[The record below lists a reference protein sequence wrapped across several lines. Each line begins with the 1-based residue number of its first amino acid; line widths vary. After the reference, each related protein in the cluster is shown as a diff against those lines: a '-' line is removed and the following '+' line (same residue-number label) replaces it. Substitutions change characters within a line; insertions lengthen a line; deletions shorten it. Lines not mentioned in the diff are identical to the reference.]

1 VLFLVMIEDQF
12 LTLHILINP
21 CCNMKFDPLFLRPLL
36 YILCI
41 LTCYF
46 FTENLTSTIGRR
58 VDMCFVSK
66 EEVLPEIM
74 DSFVFVLAAVCNT
87 CSLVCLRND
96 LSYIGLFEL
105 LSILCTGFKA
115 AY

>member
-1 VLFLVMIEDQF
+1 VLFLIMIEDQF
-12 LTLHILINP
+12 LTLHILINL

-41 LTCYF
+41 LTCSF
-46 FTENLTSTIGRR
+46 FTKNLTSTIRRR

-66 EEVLPEIM
+66 EEVLLEIV
-74 DSFVFVLAAVCNT
+74 DSFVLVLATVCNT
-87 CSLVCLRND
+87 YSTVCLRND

-105 LSILCTGFKA
+105 LGILCTGFKA